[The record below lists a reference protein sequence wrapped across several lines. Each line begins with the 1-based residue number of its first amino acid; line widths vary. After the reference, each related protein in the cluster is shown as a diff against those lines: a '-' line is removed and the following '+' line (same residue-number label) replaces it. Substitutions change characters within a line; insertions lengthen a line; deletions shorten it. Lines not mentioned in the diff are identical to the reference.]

1 MDNFLNNLRSSV
13 RPVLTYLFA
22 VPFVGLAVYAFVK
35 WGTEQLAFVIISG
48 FIAAGVGIVNLYFQ
62 NRNQQVVTSQ
72 LDAMV
77 KIIQAAQTKSPT
89 Q

>member
-1 MDNFLNNLRSSV
+1 MDKLRSSV

-22 VPFVGLAVYAFVK
+22 VPFVGLAVYAFIK

-48 FIAAGVGIVNLYFQ
+48 FIAAGIGIVNLYFQ
-62 NRNQQVVTSQ
+62 NRSQQTMATQ

-77 KIIQAAQTKSPT
+77 KILQAAQKPPGPEKP
-89 Q
+89 